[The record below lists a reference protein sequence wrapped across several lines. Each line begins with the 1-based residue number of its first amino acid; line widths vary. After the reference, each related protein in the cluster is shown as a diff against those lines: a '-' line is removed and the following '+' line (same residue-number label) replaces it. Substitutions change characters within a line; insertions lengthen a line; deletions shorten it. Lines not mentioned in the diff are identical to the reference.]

1 MRKLFSVKTLSLIV
15 FAILIMFVITC
26 FVLTIRPLKS
36 VHAETAIERSADSG
50 ETETGETGET
60 TPSGTDETTPPDS
73 SNTDKTLEEENKEL
87 KLKLEELIAEFN
99 ASSASEYFNK
109 NILPL
114 LTGSCSA
121 IVAGLASL
129 LPYIRNKNKR
139 KQLEAY
145 AATLQKANAD
155 LETLLKSTDP
165 EAVKT
170 AVDSLFG
177 DRATEIANKM
187 LEKMNVDMKRV
198 NELATEIGTV
208 NAKLD
213 CLIKGAQN
221 AWAKSS
227 AATAALS
234 AAPEKSLLVAK
245 EAENA
250 QLKQYIR
257 SQKGEDAEK
266 LICDIC
272 YGKITV

>member
-1 MRKLFSVKTLSLIV
+1 MRKLYSVKTLSLTI

-26 FVLTIRPLKS
+26 IVLTIRPLKS
-36 VHAETAIERSADSG
+36 VHAETAIETSADSG
-50 ETETGETGET
+50 EAETGDTGET
-60 TPSGTDETTPPDS
+60 TPSDTEETTPPDS
-73 SNTDKTLEEENKEL
+73 SDTDKTLEEENKEL

-187 LEKMNVDMKRV
+187 LEKMNIALVTYDLPFHGENIS
-198 NELATEIGTV
+198 NEAIDQGLHPKINTSCSSILRKTDGQKTHEKI
-208 NAKLD
+208 LD
-213 CLIKGAQN
+213 
-221 AWAKSS
+221 
-227 AATAALS
+227 
-234 AAPEKSLLVAK
+234 
-245 EAENA
+245 
-250 QLKQYIR
+250 
-257 SQKGEDAEK
+257 
-266 LICDIC
+266 
-272 YGKITV
+272 ITNY